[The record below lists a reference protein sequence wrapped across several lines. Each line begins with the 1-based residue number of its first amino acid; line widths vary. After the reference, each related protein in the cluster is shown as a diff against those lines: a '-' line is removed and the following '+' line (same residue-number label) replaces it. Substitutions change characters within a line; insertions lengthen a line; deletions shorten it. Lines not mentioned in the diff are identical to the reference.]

1 MDGRDGGSAGGN
13 GDADIGGQVTQHFD
27 KRRRHLPHWEQP
39 GAVYYITF
47 AVADG
52 VSVCLSDAPAVDI
65 LVEALHHDDGRR
77 YELRAYVVMPDHVH
91 MILMPLRRGKGTVP
105 LSEIM
110 KALKGATAHRMN
122 AALGRRGRLWQDESY
137 DRIIRDAKEH
147 RQKLRYIQNNPVRA
161 GLVDRA
167 DEWPW
172 TWPPLR

>member
-1 MDGRDGGSAGGN
+1 MDRREIGGDAGDDDAHAGG
-13 GDADIGGQVTQHFD
+13 QTTEQFE

-47 AVADG
+47 ALAGG
-52 VSVCLSDAPAVDI
+52 VSVRLSDTPTVDI
-65 LVEALHHDDGRR
+65 LVEALHHDDGTR
-77 YELRAYVVMPDHVH
+77 YELHAYVVMPDHVH
-91 MILMPLRRGKGTVP
+91 AILMPLRRGKGTVP

-110 KALKGATAHRMN
+110 KALKGATAHRIN

-137 DRIIRDAKEH
+137 DRIIRHAKEY